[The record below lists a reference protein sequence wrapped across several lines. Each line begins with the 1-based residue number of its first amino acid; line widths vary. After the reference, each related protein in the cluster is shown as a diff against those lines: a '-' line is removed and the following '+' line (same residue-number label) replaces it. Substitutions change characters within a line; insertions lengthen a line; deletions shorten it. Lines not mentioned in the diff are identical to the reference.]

1 MKRGDSFRNEHSYVI
16 YTHKETEDNKEYH
29 WFVIPHGITQ
39 DEHGFIGIPVNNV
52 DAWLLEKN
60 FVKIK

>member
-1 MKRGDSFRNEHSYVI
+1 MRQGDSFRNEHSYII
-16 YTHKETEDNKEYH
+16 YTHKEDKHY

-39 DEHGFIGIPVNNV
+39 DEHGFIGIPVDSV

-60 FVKIK
+60 YVKIN